1 MIGMNR
7 NTGAALSGNAHLAQS
22 IGVILSTPL
31 GSRIARREFGSQLP
45 DLIDAPAN
53 PATLVLLYAAAA
65 AALIRWEPRIDVQ
78 RVSLSAADALAG
90 RWILTVTGRIVD
102 TDAVASLSV
111 DVRTGVPA

>member
-31 GSRIARREFGSQLP
+31 GSRIARRDFGSQLP
-45 DLIDAPAN
+45 DLIDEPAN
-53 PATLVLLYAAAA
+53 PATQVLLYAAAA

-78 RVSLSAADALAG
+78 RVSLSADDAIAG
-90 RWILTVTGRIVD
+90 RWIITVTGRIVG
-102 TDAVASLSV
+102 TDATASLSV

>member
-7 NTGAALSGNAHLAQS
+7 NTGAALSGNAHLTQS

-102 TDAVASLSV
+102 TDAVVSLRV